1 MKTQTRVPF
10 LQILVPA
17 FSVCFVFTITIGI
30 FPAVTAEVEST
41 IAGTSAWSEE
51 TTGSQD
57 GEGQGLGSKARSLG
71 EGSLGCRLCSQALLA
86 HSPFPGL
93 EASSPFHS
101 WESKV
106 PVRVMRDYLLRRH
119 KRSFWGGDGIPL
131 NEMEI
136 FIVLI

>member
-71 EGSLGCRLCSQALLA
+71 EGSLGCRFCSQALLA

-106 PVRVMRDYLLRRH
+106 PVRVRVA
-119 KRSFWGGDGIPL
+119 RSCLSWTH
-131 NEMEI
+131 
-136 FIVLI
+136 